1 MFSRVIMAVSL
12 LVLTSAAG
20 AQTQASPANAS
31 PSKEEVMKFLEVT
44 QTRSRIVQIFEGMAQ
59 QARLS
64 AEQGLKDKVPDA
76 TPEQLARAD
85 ALADTLF
92 KEFSP
97 DEMIDAIVPIYQK
110 HFSKSDLD
118 GILAFYASPPGQ
130 KILKETPAIMSASM
144 QAGGE
149 IGRRKMGAINQKIET
164 QITDMAREAQSK
176 KEKEQKP
183 QPAKN

>member
-44 QTRSRIVQIFEGMAQ
+44 PTRSRIVQIFEGMAQ

-92 KEFSP
+92 KEF
-97 DEMIDAIVPIYQK
+97 
-110 HFSKSDLD
+110 
-118 GILAFYASPPGQ
+118 
-130 KILKETPAIMSASM
+130 
-144 QAGGE
+144 
-149 IGRRKMGAINQKIET
+149 
-164 QITDMAREAQSK
+164 
-176 KEKEQKP
+176 
-183 QPAKN
+183 